1 MENNKAPEANTASIG
16 EATKR
21 KRNPLFGIILGILI
35 IAGGFWGYHRWQYSR
50 THEATDDA
58 QVASNLSPVISKVS
72 GYINEVRVKD
82 NQFVHKGDT
91 LIILDNRDQL
101 MHVQQALAALQT
113 AKTNVASAVAGT
125 DASIKSVS
133 TSKAG
138 IATIEA
144 QIAVA
149 KVNVWR
155 TGEDL
160 KRYENLIKDHSITQQ
175 QYELVL
181 AAKQSADKQL
191 QVLIEQQKQAIQQTG
206 AVASQSVATSQN
218 IGVANAVVQQR
229 QADVDQAQLNLSYTI
244 ITAKGSGFVSKVPVQ
259 PGQFVQAG
267 AQLFSIVMD
276 NSKWIVANFKETQVE
291 RMAEGQKVK
300 IEIDAFPRHRFEG
313 VISSFSPATG
323 ATFALL
329 PPDNASGN
337 FVKVVQRLPVKIDFS
352 NTADSL
358 ISKIRTGMNVK
369 VEVLLN

>member
-1 MENNKAPEANTASIG
+1 
-16 EATKR
+16 
-21 KRNPLFGIILGILI
+21 
-35 IAGGFWGYHRWQYSR
+35 
-50 THEATDDA
+50 
-58 QVASNLSPVISKVS
+58 
-72 GYINEVRVKD
+72 
-82 NQFVHKGDT
+82 
-91 LIILDNRDQL
+91 
-101 MHVQQALAALQT
+101 MHLQQALAALQT

-358 ISKIRTGMNVK
+358 IGKIRTGMNVK